1 MQLEEP
7 GNATPA
13 TSNRLAG
20 SHRLLEIGRFIV
32 ITPVL
37 ELDVSSSDHP

>member
-1 MQLEEP
+1 MRLEEP
-7 GNATPA
+7 GNATLA
-13 TSNRLAG
+13 TSNRFAG
-20 SHRLLEIGRFIV
+20 SHRMPEIDRFIV